1 MRLIVILILF
11 SLILP
16 EAYAFNEYSYN
27 TNGERVY
34 TEITPEITHYNK
46 SRPRRAFIRQP
57 RKNWEMTPAMRAR
70 KRTSSQ
76 FTHRN

>member
-1 MRLIVILILF
+1 MRLVIFFVLF

-16 EAYAFNEYSYN
+16 EAYAYKAYSYDM
-27 TNGERVY
+27 NGERVY
-34 TEITPEITHYNK
+34 TEITPEIARKNK
-46 SRPRRAFIRQP
+46 SRPRRAYIRQP
-57 RKNWEMTPAMRAR
+57 RANWEMSPAMRSR